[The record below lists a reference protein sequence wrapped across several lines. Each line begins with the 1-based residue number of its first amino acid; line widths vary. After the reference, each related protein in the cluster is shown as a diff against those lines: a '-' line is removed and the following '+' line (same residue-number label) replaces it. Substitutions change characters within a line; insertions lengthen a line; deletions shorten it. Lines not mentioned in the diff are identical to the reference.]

1 MAVQTM
7 RYVDDLDGMDDFP
20 LRPGLPWRRRKEA
33 ELLRTI
39 ARGTMGVFGER
50 GSGKDLFGMSTAYCM
65 KYYFGRPVL
74 LDTLPKRAFGEY
86 HLFDAAAMMREIN
99 KMAKAAGV
107 EGIENS
113 QDQTEYDE
121 FVGDAT
127 QKWVLEG
134 EGYTL
139 FRNAVWYLSELKRY
153 CYKRNPHNKFNKFVG
168 SINAIVRHLDMLVI
182 GTHVYENEID
192 KFTFMQYAQIRAY
205 CEWCMTRE
213 NTTKVRIRRMGYIGA
228 DISLGNV
235 EGKPLTI
242 FVDGEQPRDILGGKR
257 FYDLW
262 KSKNAVNLRP
272 VLAKEMR

>member
-1 MAVQTM
+1 MAVETL

-20 LRPGLPWRRRKEA
+20 LREGLPWRRRKEA
-33 ELLRTI
+33 DTLRMI

-50 GSGKDLFGMSTAYCM
+50 GSGKDLFGVSISYLM
-65 KYYFGRPVL
+65 KYYFGRRIL
-74 LDTLPKRAFGEY
+74 LDFLPKKAFGEY
-86 HLFDAAAMMREIN
+86 VLFDAPAMMREIN
-99 KMAKAAGV
+99 NMAKAAGV

-113 QDQTEYDE
+113 ADQNEYDE

-134 EGYTL
+134 EAYTL
-139 FRNAVWYLSELKRY
+139 FKGAVWYLSELKRY
-153 CYKRNPHNKFNKFVG
+153 CPKRNPHNKFNKFVG
-168 SINAIVRHLDMLVI
+168 SINSIVRHLDMLVI

-192 KFTFMQYAQIRAY
+192 RFTFLQYAQIRAY
-205 CEWCMTRE
+205 CEWCMVRE
-213 NTTKVRIRRMGYIGA
+213 HTTKVRIRRTGYIGA

-235 EGKPLTI
+235 EGKPLI
-242 FVDGEQPRDILGGKR
+242 LFVDGNAPRDFLGGKR

-272 VLAKEMR
+272 VMAKEM